1 MNNKWVKEEITRE
14 ILKYHEIGGNDRDLP
29 GVLVA
34 KTVCFQYWRPRF
46 DLWSENRIPCAATKS
61 SQATAKDPA
70 CCNEDQRSR
79 VKQLRPGAAK
89 SINK

>member
-70 CCNEDQRSR
+70 CLNEDGMYHMPQP
-79 VKQLRPGAAK
+79 RPGTAR
-89 SINK
+89 